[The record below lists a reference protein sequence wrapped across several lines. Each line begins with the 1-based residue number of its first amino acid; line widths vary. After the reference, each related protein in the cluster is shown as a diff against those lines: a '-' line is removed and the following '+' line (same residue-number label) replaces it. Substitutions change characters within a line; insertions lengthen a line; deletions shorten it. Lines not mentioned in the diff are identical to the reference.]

1 MARIDRLASA
11 RLVAQ
16 IGAAIGREF
25 SFALLQIVSRLPE
38 DELKAALARLIA
50 SELVFERGTPPE
62 SVYTFKHALVQDAAH
77 GSLLRS
83 SRQRLHAQ
91 IAEALET
98 HSPELRESQPEL
110 FAQHYA
116 EARLVEKS
124 AGCWGMA
131 GHRSVA
137 HGAIVEAAA
146 QFQKGLDQLALLP
159 DNPKR
164 QRQELEYCSSLSA
177 ALRAAK
183 GQAASQTGQV
193 YARARE
199 LWERL
204 GSPSEFLQIPY
215 GQSRY
220 HAHRGEVDLARRLDE
235 DLLRLSNQRNDV
247 AGLILGHLSSGINLM
262 FAGMFA
268 SSRTHLEKALALYDP
283 ISHHSLVRQAGVY
296 PRVFSQAY
304 LSNVLFCLGFP
315 AQAMARSNAIIS
327 EARSLAHPPSLAG
340 SLAIGMRLLSLIGD
354 DAALHERVNQL
365 VAVAT
370 EQGFPHWRAQGAI
383 YDGWV
388 KIKNGKSKMAI

>member
-1 MARIDRLASA
+1 M
-11 RLVAQ
+11 AQ

-159 DNPKR
+159 DDPKR

-220 HAHRGEVDLARRLDE
+220 HAFRGELDSALRLDE

-340 SLAIGMRLLSLIGD
+340 SLAIGMRLLRSSETTRPCMRG
-354 DAALHERVNQL
+354 
-365 VAVAT
+365 
-370 EQGFPHWRAQGAI
+370 
-383 YDGWV
+383 
-388 KIKNGKSKMAI
+388 